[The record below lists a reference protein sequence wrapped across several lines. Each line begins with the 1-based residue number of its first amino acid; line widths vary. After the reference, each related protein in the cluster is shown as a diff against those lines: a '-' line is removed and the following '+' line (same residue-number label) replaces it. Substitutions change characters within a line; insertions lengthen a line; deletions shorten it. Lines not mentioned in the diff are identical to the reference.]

1 MGDLS
6 VKSFSDQAGRHR
18 FLAALLNDVEV
29 LDIMLKRQL
38 FENKPIRI
46 GAEQELAVTDP
57 DFTPSG
63 RSQEILDICT
73 DEHVTSEIAQYNLEI
88 NLDPFVLE
96 GHCFR
101 QTESQLHELL
111 GKVKGLA
118 RERDQKIILTGILP
132 TINRDHLHRSYMMPY
147 DRYHLISD
155 LMHQQRGSNFEIHI
169 HGTDELIAHLDSVLF
184 EACNTSFQLHLQ
196 IRADEFVD
204 QHNWAQQ
211 ISGPV
216 LAGMVNSPLLLGRA
230 LWHET
235 RIALF
240 RQSLDT
246 RTAFN
251 HLRDQQARVFFGN
264 HWLRNSVSMLFK
276 ENIARFPQII
286 TKDEVEDSMEQLL
299 AGQAPALRALRI
311 HNGTVYNWNRPCYG
325 RTNNLAHL
333 RIENRYIPSG
343 PSVKDEIANFAFWV
357 GLMKGMPKQYEDFYQ
372 REPFE
377 AAKDNFYRAARTGL
391 QTIFNWFGKTISAQE
406 LILEELLP
414 MAEAGLQSVN
424 VDADDIR
431 EYLSVIE
438 KRISKGITGAQ
449 WQLNNFNYLK
459 QSFGADSSLKI
470 LTKGMYEL
478 QEAEL
483 PLHEWPDRL
492 HQKYHISPTLNN
504 KVCQIMNTDLFTV
517 QEEESLAMV
526 KALMDWH
533 SIRHMPI
540 EDKEG
545 NLAGI
550 VSAKYLDQFD
560 ESQPLSIGDIMI
572 TDIISV
578 NREQPVSACI
588 ALMKTHKIS
597 CLPVIRDKKVTG
609 IITDTDLRSLG
620 FGG

>member
-6 VKSFSDQAGRHR
+6 VKSFSDQAARHR
-18 FLAALLNDVEV
+18 FLASLLQDVEV
-29 LDIMLKRQL
+29 LDIMLKRKL
-38 FENKPIRI
+38 FEDNPIRI
-46 GAEQELAVTDP
+46 GAEQELAVTDN

-63 RSQEILDICT
+63 RSQSILDICT

-88 NLDPFVLE
+88 NLDPFVLA
-96 GHCFR
+96 GSCFR
-101 QTESQLHELL
+101 QTENQLRDLL
-111 GKVKGLA
+111 GKVKDLA
-118 RERDQKIILTGILP
+118 RTKDQKILLTGILP
-132 TINRDHLHRSYMMPY
+132 TINRDHLNRSYMMPY

-169 HGTDELIAHLDSVLF
+169 HGTDELIAQLDSVLF

-251 HLRDQQARVFFGN
+251 HLRDKQARVFFGN

-286 TKDEVEDSMEQLL
+286 TRYDVEDSMEELL
-299 AGQAPALRALRI
+299 AGKAPSLRALRI

-325 RTNNLAHL
+325 RANNLPHL

-343 PSVKDEIANFAFWV
+343 PSMQDEIANFAFWI
-357 GLMKGMPKQYEDFYQ
+357 GLMKGMPEQYQDFYQ

-391 QTIFNWFGKTISAQE
+391 QTVFTWFGKTVSAQE
-406 LILEELLP
+406 LILDELLP
-414 MAEAGLQSVN
+414 MAEAGLQSQN
-424 VDADDIR
+424 VDPEDIKA
-431 EYLSVIE
+431 YLGIIE
-438 KRISKGITGAQ
+438 KRIRKGITGAQ

-459 QSFGADSSLKI
+459 QSFGADNSLKI

-478 QEAEL
+478 QETDQA
-483 PLHEWPDRL
+483 LHEWPDQL
-492 HQKYHISPTLNN
+492 HQKYYLSPNSED

-517 QEEESLAMV
+517 EEQESLALV

-533 SIRHMPI
+533 HIRHMPI
-540 EDKEG
+540 ENKDG
-545 NLAGI
+545 NLVGI

-560 ESQPLSIGDIMI
+560 ENQSKSVGEIMV

-578 NREQPVSACI
+578 GRDEPISTCVE
-588 ALMKTHKIS
+588 LMKQHKIG
-597 CLPVIRDKKVTG
+597 CLPVVRDSKITG
-609 IITDTDLRSLG
+609 IVTDTDLRG
-620 FGG
+620 FGFG

>member
-6 VKSFSDQAGRHR
+6 VKPFNDQAARHR
-18 FLAALLNDVEV
+18 FLAALLQDIEV
-29 LDIMLKRQL
+29 LDIMLNRKL
-38 FENKPIRI
+38 FEDNPIRI
-46 GAEQELAVTDP
+46 GAEQELAVTDT

-63 RSQEILDICT
+63 RSQSILDICT
-73 DEHVTSEIAQYNLEI
+73 DEHVTPEIAQYNLEI
-88 NLDPFVLE
+88 NLDPFVLK
-96 GHCFR
+96 GTCFR
-101 QTESQLHELL
+101 QTENQLRELL
-111 GKVKGLA
+111 SKVKDLA
-118 RERDQKIILTGILP
+118 RIQNQKILLTGILP
-132 TINRDHLHRSYMMPY
+132 TINRDHLNRSYMMPY

-169 HGTDELIAHLDSVLF
+169 HGTDELIAQLDSVLF

-251 HLRDQQARVFFGN
+251 HLRDKQARVFFGR

-286 TKDEVEDSMEQLL
+286 TRDDVEDSMEELL
-299 AGQAPALRALRI
+299 AGKAPSLRALRI

-325 RTNNLAHL
+325 RANNLPHL

-343 PSVKDEIANFAFWV
+343 PSMQDEVANFAFWI
-357 GLMKGMPKQYEDFYQ
+357 GLMKGMPEKYEDFYQ
-372 REPFE
+372 RAPFE

-391 QTIFNWFGKTISAQE
+391 QTVFNWFGKTVSARE

-414 MAEAGLQSVN
+414 MAEAGLQSQN
-424 VDADDIR
+424 IDSEDIQN
-431 EYLSVIE
+431 YLGIIE
-438 KRISKGITGAQ
+438 KRIRKGITGAQ

-459 QSFGADSSLKI
+459 QSFGADNSLKI

-478 QEAEL
+478 QETGQA
-483 PLHEWPDRL
+483 LHEWPDQI
-492 HQKYHISPTLNN
+492 HQKYYFSPRHED
-504 KVCQIMNTDLFTV
+504 KACQIMNTDLFTV
-517 QEEESLAMV
+517 EEQESLAMV

-533 SIRHMPI
+533 HIRHMPI
-540 EDKEG
+540 ENKEG
-545 NLAGI
+545 NLVGI
-550 VSAKYLDQFD
+550 VSAKYLEQFD
-560 ESQPLSIGDIMI
+560 ESQSKSVGEIMV

-578 NREQPVSACI
+578 GRDEPITTCVN
-588 ALMKTHKIS
+588 LMKEHQIG
-597 CLPVIRDKKVTG
+597 CLPVVRDGKITG
-609 IITDTDLRSLG
+609 IITDTDLRSFG
-620 FGG
+620 FG